1 MNIFLSLALQ
11 MVHQFEKDLDKI
23 RSRHRVELEQ
33 RIKQI
38 QTEEKKL
45 LRQIRN
51 QQDSDMKHFISNQ
64 KKEYGEKKKLYKVTK
79 HAR

>member
-1 MNIFLSLALQ
+1 

-51 QQDSDMKHFISNQ
+51 QQDTEMKHFISNQ
-64 KKEYGEKKKLYKVTK
+64 KKEYGEKKKLYKVW
-79 HAR
+79 

>member
-1 MNIFLSLALQ
+1 

-51 QQDSDMKHFISNQ
+51 QQDTEMKHFISNQ
-64 KKEYGEKKKLYKVTK
+64 KKEYGEKKKLYKV
-79 HAR
+79 R